1 MARDVAADR
10 RSTLGATMASLPAET
25 RKASPTASRT
35 VKNTVLRI
43 VALLGCKPRSAPI
56 VVPNSDFRAN
66 EMQPRG
72 GPALAFS
79 RRGSVGPIGTEI
91 ERLRASEDLNGATAA
106 ALREALAESP
116 GFSAEM
122 HDEAGA
128 STM

>member
-1 MARDVAADR
+1 MNGSRCLGGLTNPGTRHHRFPGR
-10 RSTLGATMASLPAET
+10 RIEGD
-25 RKASPTASRT
+25 TAFG
-35 VKNTVLRI
+35 
-43 VALLGCKPRSAPI
+43 ALLCCKPRSAPI